1 MRSLR
6 ILPLLALFVFIAPA
20 FAGSDLSG
28 TYSGEHAVNKDTL
41 LCELTVTAEGKGY
54 AISGSYALESGHGA
68 TPSFEGTGKV
78 NDHDVLVAMFTD
90 SFENTG
96 TATITPTNDGV
107 TISIRITDVKDPRC
121 IPLYKDF
128 TLKKR

>member
-1 MRSLR
+1 MRLLR

-41 LCELTVTAEGKGY
+41 LCELTITAKGKGY
-54 AISGSYALESGHGA
+54 AISGSYALESGRGA
-68 TPSFEGTGKV
+68 TPDFEGTGKV
-78 NDHDVLVAMFTD
+78 NDQGVLVATFTD

-96 TATITPTNDGV
+96 TATITPTDEGV
-107 TISIRITDVKDPRC
+107 TISIRVTEVKDPRC

-128 TLKKR
+128 SLKKQ